1 MRMREIQNMERM
13 KKHRAERKRI
23 FNLIHDFCGT
33 EMKGKGCGNCPID
46 CLKVCNGSE
55 GLLNVP
61 VSSLRKAE
69 ETIKAVKQ

>member
-1 MRMREIQNMERM
+1 MRTREIQNIERM
-13 KKHRAERKRI
+13 KRNRADRKRI
-23 FNLIHDFCGT
+23 IKLIFDFCNK

-61 VSSLRKAE
+61 VSALRKAE
-69 ETIKAVKQ
+69 ETIKAVRQ